1 MMGGSGVLATVVT
14 GLVIGH
20 KYIPLYRP
28 EVRLI
33 TRSVWTALEFMLQS
47 LLFLLIGLDFRYILE
62 RISSIPVENLLLYGI
77 SIILVVVI
85 GRFIWVYPAAFLP
98 RYFFLSIR
106 KKDPY
111 PPWQYLFIISWAGM
125 RGGISLAAA
134 LAIPALSVT
143 IDGANANDLVIFL
156 VFCVIVATL
165 LIQGLTLPWIL
176 SLLGIHQYG
185 KHEKYHEHL
194 SELKA
199 RIKMS
204 QDVIQWLSHYHVKSK
219 GKTKLCNEIKF
230 HIRDYQKINKDL
242 KERLSEHD
250 QTENHMT
257 HNENIEIK
265 ETLFLET
272 QIVDI
277 QRKSLAELWRHN
289 KVTLSV
295 RNKLIQELDYR
306 FKQINT

>member
-1 MMGGSGVLATVVT
+1 
-14 GLVIGH
+14 
-20 KYIPLYRP
+20 
-28 EVRLI
+28 
-33 TRSVWTALEFMLQS
+33 MLQS